1 VDCESEASARADF
14 ERISKQCEWSS
25 DSVKDQLAS
34 SQWQSLLILDNCDDM
49 KTDYSRYIS
58 NASQVSVVLTTRL
71 SDAKKYASVDP
82 QDTGRKLFSRL
93 DGLDPGPA
101 VDLVLE
107 ASETEERSPQITE
120 QATKIATALDFHP
133 LALNAASSLIRS
145 GVYSLGEYMYA
156 IETRLAQ
163 KELLDTESEQAR
175 YRKVSTTLEV
185 SADSLQSL
193 ASTDPTA
200 KAALA
205 LLGILG
211 FMHHQN
217 ISEEIFARAWEY
229 EEKILR
235 KYKTTGED
243 GKITHLTT
251 WHVTHCQ
258 SIFSSLPPIERIR
271 LFRKARAHLGQLS
284 LVNIE
289 QVKKRMSLHLL
300 VHKWA
305 RERVARPSETWTAVA
320 SILALSVQGKR
331 DWQQFTPQLV
341 SHIETIF
348 ANWQSQ
354 SMSRTISDQW
364 GLCRILCAYAW
375 QMRYAQGTPRV
386 DICLQL
392 ASQTQELPY
401 SHYSATMAKLLLGNA
416 YLANGQLPEA
426 IDILEHLAD
435 LQGEL
440 SEADRLLAQHGIALA
455 YRANGQ
461 NIKAIEILERVVKVG
476 EEKLREDHTDRLAS
490 QHALAVA
497 YDADGQNIKAIEILE
512 RVVKVREEKLRED
525 HPDRLASQHALAVA
539 YDADGQNIN
548 AIEILEQVVKVEEE
562 KLQEDHPDRLASQNE
577 LANAYWKGEQT
588 EKALKIQEHVV
599 MVARRVFR
607 ADHPD
612 QITMEKNLSY
622 MSNETRK
629 KCIRNK
635 VLPVRTTQA
644 S

>member
-1 VDCESEASARADF
+1 
-14 ERISKQCEWSS
+14 
-25 DSVKDQLAS
+25 
-34 SQWQSLLILDNCDDM
+34 M
-49 KTDYSRYIS
+49 KTDYSRYIP

-71 SDAKKYASVDP
+71 SDARKYASADP
-82 QDTGRKLFSRL
+82 QDSGRKLFSRL

-107 ASETEERSPQITE
+107 ASEIEERSPQITE
-120 QATKIATALDFHP
+120 QARQIVNALDRHP

-145 GVYSLGEYMYA
+145 TVYSLGEYA
-156 IETRLAQ
+156 DALRTRLAQ
-163 KELLDTESEQAR
+163 KELLETDSEQAR
-175 YRKVSTTLEV
+175 YRKVSTTFEV
-185 SADSLQSL
+185 SADSLHSL
-193 ASTDPTA
+193 ASNDPTA

-205 LLGILG
+205 LLDMLG

-229 EEKILR
+229 EEEILSNDDV
-235 KYKTTGED
+235 ED
-243 GKITHLTT
+243 GDITNLSA
-251 WHVTHCQ
+251 WHVAQCQ
-258 SIFSSLPPIERIR
+258 SMFSSLPTHERIH
-271 LFRKARAHLGQLS
+271 LFRQARALLGRLS

-289 QVKKRMSLHLL
+289 QSEKRMSLHLL

-305 RERVARPSETWTAVA
+305 RERVSRPSETWTAVA
-320 SILALSVQGKR
+320 SVLALSVQGKR

-354 SMSRTISDQW
+354 LMSRTISDQW

-401 SHYSATMAKLLLGNA
+401 SRYSATTAKFLLGNA

-440 SEADRLLAQHGIALA
+440 SEANRLSAHHALALA
-455 YRANGQ
+455 YRGN
-461 NIKAIEILERVVKVG
+461 
-476 EEKLREDHTDRLAS
+476 
-490 QHALAVA
+490 
-497 YDADGQNIKAIEILE
+497 GQNIKAIEILE

-525 HPDRLASQHALAVA
+525 HPDRLASQHELALA
-539 YDADGQNIN
+539 YRGNGQNIK
-548 AIEILEQVVKVEEE
+548 AIEILERVVKVREE
-562 KLQEDHPDRLASQNE
+562 KLREDHPDRLASQNE
-577 LANAYWKGEQT
+577 LANAYWEGGQT

-599 MVARRVFR
+599 TVARRVFR
-607 ADHPD
+607 ADHPTR
-612 QITMEKNLSY
+612 ITVEANLSTLL
-622 MSNETRK
+622 NETRK
-629 KCIRNK
+629 KCIQNK
-635 VLPVRTTQA
+635 VLPVRTQA
-644 S
+644 SPPRRPRSPEREEEGMYPEQGSTSPDTSESATKTKVTRKRRITLALRSLKRW